1 VTAISECD
9 CVGVRI
15 MHGHTLLET
24 IRSFPTDTNIAAFLR
39 HAERFPI
46 LAAADHWRAELTPNG
61 HAAAEAFG
69 SRINGFDRVRIFH
82 SPVKRCQ
89 QTAEGIARGFGAIG
103 GAVEIVGPADALGV
117 DYVFDGAETARLS
130 TFHGEHFVRLWFS
143 GQVGPAVIR
152 AADEIVTRKLAY
164 LTERLRQPCAR
175 GRRLDLHVSHDWNI
189 LTLREL
195 LCGVRHE
202 EAGWLNFLDGVGFA
216 PEAAGL
222 RAVYR
227 DSAVKLPVPWSFPTV
242 LR

>member
-1 VTAISECD
+1 
-9 CVGVRI
+9 

-24 IRSFPTDTNIAAFLR
+24 IRSLPTDTNIAACLR

-46 LAAADHWRAELTPNG
+46 LVASDHTLAELTPDG
-61 HAAAEAFG
+61 HVAAEALG
-69 SRINGFDRVRIFH
+69 ARINGFDQLRIFH
-82 SPVKRCQ
+82 SPVKRCR

-103 GAVEIVGPADALGV
+103 GAVEIVGAASALGV
-117 DYVFDGAETARLS
+117 DYVVDGAETARLA
-130 TFHGEHFVRLWFS
+130 TLHGDHFIRLWFS
-143 GQVGPAVIR
+143 GQVGPEVIH
-152 AADEIVTRKLAY
+152 AAQQIVARKLAY
-164 LTERLRQPCAR
+164 LTNRLQQPCPH

-216 PEAAGL
+216 LEAAGL

-227 DSAVKLPVPWSFPTV
+227 DSAVKLPLPWSFPTV
-242 LR
+242 LK

>member
-1 VTAISECD
+1 
-9 CVGVRI
+9 

-24 IRSFPTDTNIAAFLR
+24 IRSLPAHTHAAAFLR

-46 LAAADHWRAELTPNG
+46 LAATDHTLAELTPDG

-69 SRINGFDRVRIFH
+69 TKISGFDRVRLFH
-82 SPVKRCQ
+82 SPVKRCR
-89 QTAEGIARGFGAIG
+89 QTAEAIARGFGSNG
-103 GAVEIVGPADALGV
+103 GCVEIVGEAAALGV
-117 DYVFDGAETARLS
+117 DYIVDPAETARLA
-130 TFHGEHFVRLWFS
+130 TQHGDHFIRLWFS

-152 AADEIVTRKLAY
+152 AAEQVAARKVAH
-164 LTERLRQPCAR
+164 LTARLHEPCAH

-202 EAGWLNFLDGVGFA
+202 EAGWLNFLDGVAFA
-216 PEAAGL
+216 PDVGGL

-227 DSAVKLPVPWSFPTV
+227 ERAVTRPLPWSFPTGAA
-242 LR
+242 